1 MRTSLVKT
9 LISAVVITV
18 ITSAGHAH
26 DLPTTTAHIKRIQKE
41 IATIKARQKKEADLM
56 KWYRQKEAA
65 LAKQRQKPWQI
76 IPSSEERK
84 HARAAEAIAE
94 LIEQDDEVIENYETS
109 IRRYAWAYVVV
120 YDYEANKNYRVA
132 KNLVP
137 YIEEGNQ
144 ILEDISKA
152 QDEINN
158 AQMTETMSFVGN
170 IYGARSGAVYS
181 KMGSKATIK
190 ARQLAQD
197 TINKAAIYFAKIKA
211 GGKTAI
217 ASTTSSQIEKNG
229 PAFNPAAKSVNSAIA
244 IENLS
249 EAYTQLSNASDNIDI
264 IVTSLVD
271 SVHMLEDKN
280 EKIAVKLAN
289 KILSQ
294 NIAQ

>member
-9 LISAVVITV
+9 VVSVCLAAV
-18 ITSAGHAH
+18 ITSTSQAY

-41 IATIKARQKKEADLM
+41 IAVIKARQAREAGLM

-84 HARAAEAIAE
+84 QARAAEDIAE
-94 LIEQDDEVIENYETS
+94 LMEQEDALIESYETS

-120 YDYEANKNYRVA
+120 HDYEANKNYRIA

-144 ILEDISKA
+144 ILQEISKA
-152 QDEINN
+152 QEEINT
-158 AQMTETMSFVGN
+158 AQLTETMSFVSN
-170 IYGARSGAVYS
+170 IYSARSGAVYS
-181 KMGSKATIK
+181 SMGSKATLK
-190 ARQLAQD
+190 ARQLAQA
-197 TINKAAIYFAKIKA
+197 TIKKAATYFAKVRA
-211 GGKTAI
+211 GGKAQMGQDSTA
-217 ASTTSSQIEKNG
+217 QIEKNG
-229 PAFNPAAKSVNSAIA
+229 PAFSPAAKAMNSVVAF
-244 IENLS
+244 ENLS
-249 EAYTQLSNASDNIDI
+249 EAYTQLNNAADNIDI

-271 SVHMLEDKN
+271 SVHMLENKN
-280 EKIAVKLAN
+280 EKIVVSLAN

-294 NIAQ
+294 RQP